1 MTLPGPGGGL
11 ADALG
16 MPTAPAGRA
25 PVDPAAAGADD
36 RESALRRVW
45 RHLTADPLG
54 RTGLVLFVLVLLM
67 AIAGPLIFPFNQ
79 ATVSARSSGLLQA
92 PSAGH
97 WLGTDELG
105 RDVFR
110 EFLAGAH
117 VSLIVG
123 LAATAIS
130 MVLGA
135 GIGVVA
141 GFYGRAADT
150 VLMRITDFFLVL
162 PQLPLV
168 IALAA
173 FFGQNLGIIILVIGM
188 TGWPTTAR
196 IVRSQTLSLRERQF
210 VTRVRSLGA
219 SNLRILRVHIL
230 PNVMPLIFANT
241 VLVIGG
247 AILAEATLSF
257 LGLGDPVQI
266 SWGTM
271 LHYAFE
277 SGAIGRGAWWFFIPP
292 GVGIVLVVLA
302 FTLTG
307 HAIDEALNPRL
318 RGSR

>member
-1 MTLPGPGGGL
+1 MVRPVITGGHMPGPDDGL
-11 ADALG
+11 VPAV
-16 MPTAPAGRA
+16 TAEPAQRGQFRD
-25 PVDPAAAGADD
+25 VWEYVRHD
-36 RESALRRVW
+36 R
-45 RHLTADPLG
+45 LG
-54 RTGLVLFVLVLLM
+54 RLGVIAFVLVVM
-67 AIAGPLIFPFNQ
+67 IAVAGPLLFPFNS
-79 ATVSARSSGLLQA
+79 AAVSSTSAGLLLP
-92 PSAGH
+92 PSGQH

-110 EFLAGAH
+110 EFLAAAH

-130 MVLGA
+130 MILGA
-135 GIGVVA
+135 AIGTVA
-141 GFYGRAADT
+141 GYYGRWIDNA
-150 VLMRITDFFLVL
+150 LMRLTDFFLVL
-162 PQLPLV
+162 PQIPLV

-173 FFGQNLGIIILVIGM
+173 FFGQSLGIIILVIGM

-210 VTRVRSLGA
+210 ITRVRSLGTQD
-219 SNLRILRVHIL
+219 SRILRVHIL

-257 LGLGDPVQI
+257 LGLGDPVQV

-271 LHYAFE
+271 LHFAFD
-277 SGAIGRGAWWFFIPP
+277 SGAIGRGAWWYFIPP
-292 GVGIVLVVLA
+292 GIGIVIVVLA

-307 HAIDEALNPRL
+307 HAIDQALNPRL

>member
-1 MTLPGPGGGL
+1 MVRPAVEGGLGRGPGPDL
-11 ADALG
+11 TLSAQLAVETDADARQ
-16 MPTAPAGRA
+16 T
-25 PVDPAAAGADD
+25 
-36 RESALRRVW
+36 ALRRVW
-45 RHLTADPLG
+45 RYVLADPLG
-54 RTGLVLFVLVLLM
+54 RVGLVLFVLVVLM
-67 AIAGPLIFPFNQ
+67 AVGGPLFFPFNP
-79 ATVSARSSGLLQA
+79 AAVASSSAGLLRA
-92 PSAGH
+92 PSAAH

-110 EFLAGAH
+110 EFLAAAH
-117 VSLIVG
+117 ISLLVG

-135 GIGVVA
+135 ATGIVA
-141 GFYGRAADT
+141 GFYGRWTDT
-150 VLMRITDFFLVL
+150 ILMRITDFFLVL

-173 FFGQNLGIIILVIGM
+173 FFGQSIGIIILVIGM

-196 IVRSQTLSLRERQF
+196 IVRSQVLSLRERMF
-210 VTRVRSLGA
+210 VTRVRSLGT

-241 VLVIGG
+241 VLVIGS

-257 LGLGDPVQI
+257 LGLGDPVQV

-271 LHYAFE
+271 LHFAFS
-277 SGAIGRGAWWFFIPP
+277 SGAIGRAAWWYFVPP

-307 HAIDEALNPRL
+307 HAIDQALNPRL

>member
-1 MTLPGPGGGL
+1 MTLPGAGGGL
-11 ADALG
+11 ADALSG
-16 MPTAPAGRA
+16 
-25 PVDPAAAGADD
+25 AAGAAGAPAAPGLRPDSG
-36 RESALRRVW
+36 REPELRRVW
-45 RHLTADPLG
+45 RHLTHDRLG
-54 RTGLVLFVLVLLM
+54 RVGLVLFGLVLVL
-67 AIAGPLIFPFNQ
+67 AIAGPLLFPFNQ
-79 ATVSARSSGLLQA
+79 AAVGNAARGLLQG
-92 PSAGH
+92 PSARH

-110 EFLAGAH
+110 EFLSGAH
-117 VSLIVG
+117 VSLLVG

-135 GIGVVA
+135 GLGIAA
-141 GFYGRAADT
+141 GYYGRGADT

-210 VTRVRSLGA
+210 ITRVRSLGA
-219 SNLRILRVHIL
+219 SSPRILRVHIL

-271 LHYAFE
+271 LHFAFS
-277 SGAIGRGAWWFFIPP
+277 SGAIGRGAWWFFVPP

>member
-1 MTLPGPGGGL
+1 MARAGASTQL
-11 ADALG
+11 ADGLS
-16 MPTAPAGRA
+16 PPPGRA
-25 PVDPAAAGADD
+25 VAAGD
-36 RESALRRVW
+36 RDSELHRVW
-45 RHLTADPLG
+45 RYVIGDRLG
-54 RTGLVLFVLVLLM
+54 RLGVVLFIFVVIM
-67 AIAGPLIFPFNQ
+67 AIGGPLAFPFNSQ
-79 ATVSARSSGLLQA
+79 SVGSSSATLLVG
-92 PSAGH
+92 PSAQH

-110 EFLAGAH
+110 ELLSAAH
-117 VSLIVG
+117 VSLEVG

-130 MVLGA
+130 MILGA
-135 GIGVVA
+135 GIGIVA
-141 GFYGRAADT
+141 GDFGRWLDT

-173 FFGQNLGIIILVIGM
+173 FFGQNLGVIILVIGM

-210 VTRVRSLGA
+210 ITRVRSLGA
-219 SNLRILRVHIL
+219 SHLRILRVHIL

-257 LGLGDPVQI
+257 LGLGDPVQV

-271 LHYAFE
+271 LHFAFE
-277 SGAIGRGAWWFFIPP
+277 SGAIGRGAWWYFIPP
-292 GVGIVLVVLA
+292 GVGIVVVVLA

-307 HAIDEALNPRL
+307 HAIDQALNPRL

>member
-1 MTLPGPGGGL
+1 MVRPAVEGGFGRGPGPDVAL
-11 ADALG
+11 SAQLAVETDADARG
-16 MPTAPAGRA
+16 
-25 PVDPAAAGADD
+25 
-36 RESALRRVW
+36 SALRRVW
-45 RHLTADPLG
+45 RYVLADPLG
-54 RTGLVLFVLVLLM
+54 RAGLVLFVLVAAM
-67 AIAGPLIFPFNQ
+67 AVGGPLIFRFNP
-79 ATVSARSSGLLQA
+79 SAVASNSAGLLRP
-92 PSAGH
+92 PSAAH

-110 EFLAGAH
+110 EFLSAAH
-117 VSLIVG
+117 ISLLVG

-135 GIGVVA
+135 AIGIVA
-141 GFYGRAADT
+141 GFYGRWTDT
-150 VLMRITDFFLVL
+150 ALMRITDFFLVL

-173 FFGQNLGIIILVIGM
+173 FFGQSIGIIILVIGM

-196 IVRSQTLSLRERQF
+196 IVRSQVLSLRERQF
-210 VTRVRSLGA
+210 VTRVRSLGT

-241 VLVIGG
+241 VLVIGS

-257 LGLGDPVQI
+257 LGLGDPVQV

-271 LHYAFE
+271 LHFAFS
-277 SGAIGRGAWWFFIPP
+277 SGAIGRAAWWYFVPP
-292 GVGIVLVVLA
+292 GIGIVVVVLA

-307 HAIDEALNPRL
+307 HAIDQALNPRL

>member
-1 MTLPGPGGGL
+1 MALPTPPG
-11 ADALG
+11 
-16 MPTAPAGRA
+16 
-25 PVDPAAAGADD
+25 VAAGIGGTPSAGLPQSAQPGLPPADVY
-36 RESALRRVW
+36 ESELRRVW
-45 RHLTADPLG
+45 RHLAGSGMGRLG
-54 RTGLVLFVLVLLM
+54 
-67 AIAGPLIFPFNQ
+67 I
-79 ATVSARSSGLLQA
+79 GLLLP
-92 PSAGH
+92 PSAAH

-110 EFLAGAH
+110 ELLAGAH

-135 GIGVVA
+135 GIGIVA
-141 GFYGRAADT
+141 GYYGRWGDA

-173 FFGQNLGIIILVIGM
+173 FFGQSILIIILVIGM

-196 IVRSQTLSLRERQF
+196 IVRSQVLSLRERQF
-210 VTRVRSLGA
+210 ITRVRSLGA
-219 SNLRILRVHIL
+219 SDLRILRVHIL

-266 SWGTM
+266 
-271 LHYAFE
+271 
-277 SGAIGRGAWWFFIPP
+277 
-292 GVGIVLVVLA
+292 
-302 FTLTG
+302 
-307 HAIDEALNPRL
+307 
-318 RGSR
+318 